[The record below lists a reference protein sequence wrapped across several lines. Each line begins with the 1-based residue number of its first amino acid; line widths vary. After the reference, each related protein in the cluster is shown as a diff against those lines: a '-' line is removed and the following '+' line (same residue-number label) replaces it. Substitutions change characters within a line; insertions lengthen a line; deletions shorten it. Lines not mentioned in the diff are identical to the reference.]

1 MILLYITSGILIGY
15 IIVTLYLTYLV
26 HQIPRKPVSE
36 KPDWGRITDVKIPAV
51 DGGFLEVWRIEP
63 EGQSKGIVVFAHGWG
78 RNRDRMVPRARMFG
92 EWGFTTVI
100 HSARDHGGSSSCKLM
115 NAMKFAE
122 DIEAVLDWI
131 NQPVILYGHSAGA
144 GGSIIA
150 ASRNQGRINLLF
162 LEACYAYTK
171 KALLN
176 LYRWYNPFFGKYFAP
191 VVLFWMDLLYKKRM
205 DRFSPAVLA
214 AKLRM
219 PVMLV
224 HGEKDQR
231 FPLDY
236 AITVKNQIPPGQV
249 EMFIGKDAD
258 HSESSETPGYR
269 KALKAF
275 LDRYTSEGIAQSAWR
290 IEHRA

>member
-1 MILLYITSGILIGY
+1 MILIFVITGLLIAYILF
-15 IIVTLYLTYLV
+15 TLYLTYLV
-26 HQIPRKPVSE
+26 HQIPRKPVSDR
-36 KPDWGRITDVKIPAV
+36 PDWGRITDVKIPAV

-78 RNRDRMVPRARMFG
+78 RNRDRMVPRARIFS

-100 HSARDHGGSSSCKLM
+100 HSTRDHGGSSPCKFM

-122 DIEAVLDWI
+122 DIEAVLDWLDK
-131 NQPVILYGHSAGA
+131 PVILYGHSAGA
-144 GGSIIA
+144 GGASIVA
-150 ASRNQGRINLLF
+150 DRNPDRIDLLF
-162 LEACYAYTK
+162 LEASYAYTK
-171 KALLN
+171 ESLLS
-176 LYRWYNPFFGKYFAP
+176 LYRWYNPFFGRYFAP
-191 VVLFWMDLLYKKRM
+191 MVLFWMDLLYKRRM
-205 DRFSPAVLA
+205 DQFSPAVLA
-214 AKLRM
+214 PRLRM

-249 EMFIGKDAD
+249 EMFIAKGAD

-275 LDRYTSEGIAQSAWR
+275 LDRHLQECIAQ
-290 IEHRA
+290 RA